1 MKKKIIV
8 SIVAVFAALAA
19 GAWAIAK
26 FVKRGSKKISEDLD
40 YDENYLGDEDYT
52 GGDEADLAET
62 VGRQDEA
69 EKEEP
74 AEELQENSAV
84 ADESDVESLTES
96 EEDKEQ

>member
-52 GGDEADLAET
+52 GGDEVDLAET
-62 VGRQDEA
+62 SENQDET
-69 EKEEP
+69 ENEQSTEEP
-74 AEELQENSAV
+74 EE
-84 ADESDVESLTES
+84 DTTITDGFDVESLTEP
-96 EEDKEQ
+96 EEEKE

>member
-40 YDENYLGDEDYT
+40 YDMYNLII
-52 GGDEADLAET
+52 
-62 VGRQDEA
+62 
-69 EKEEP
+69 
-74 AEELQENSAV
+74 
-84 ADESDVESLTES
+84 
-96 EEDKEQ
+96 DKLNMQ

>member
-26 FVKRGSKKISEDLD
+26 FVKCGSKKISEDLD

-52 GGDEADLAET
+52 GGDEADLAELSDQKDETENEAT
-62 VGRQDEA
+62 VEDTEEDSTVDEF
-69 EKEEP
+69 
-74 AEELQENSAV
+74 
-84 ADESDVESLTES
+84 DVESLTEP
-96 EEDKEQ
+96 EEEKQQ